1 MDPITVGLIM
11 GGSSFLQSMG
21 KGRAE
26 QARLMAQQ
34 KQHDY
39 QEFVRRME
47 NERTNR
53 NIAKQ
58 NSYQWMNN
66 FKIAEAANQQRAEE
80 EFYLRLNYSNEGQ
93 FAGRMLRSVN
103 DSLASSLQGKGMA
116 KGGTARQLII
126 QTLNRAKED
135 TVAKRVSLENAL
147 VASERKQTAMLSQ
160 RNFGYN
166 TGVPFM
172 PGQLMQMDPSSA
184 FNMHLQQGVISGVA
198 SGVSGYNQA
207 HFVQGLGSGA
217 PAAPRFVGPV

>member
-39 QEFVRRME
+39 QEFVMRME

-198 SGVSGYNQA
+198 S
-207 HFVQGLGSGA
+207 
-217 PAAPRFVGPV
+217 